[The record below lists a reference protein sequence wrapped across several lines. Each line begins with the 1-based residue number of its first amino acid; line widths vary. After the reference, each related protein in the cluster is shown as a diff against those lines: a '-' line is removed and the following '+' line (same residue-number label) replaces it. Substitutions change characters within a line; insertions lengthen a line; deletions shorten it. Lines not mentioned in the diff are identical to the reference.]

1 MISDK
6 ILYDKQ
12 IELYVKQMF
21 QLNLFECFLITVCIL
36 IQKQLFKLARSLI
49 KSSVGYCSLCFS
61 SCLISDW
68 GSLAS

>member
-21 QLNLFECFLITVCIL
+21 QLKLFEYNVF
-36 IQKQLFKLARSLI
+36 
-49 KSSVGYCSLCFS
+49 
-61 SCLISDW
+61 
-68 GSLAS
+68 